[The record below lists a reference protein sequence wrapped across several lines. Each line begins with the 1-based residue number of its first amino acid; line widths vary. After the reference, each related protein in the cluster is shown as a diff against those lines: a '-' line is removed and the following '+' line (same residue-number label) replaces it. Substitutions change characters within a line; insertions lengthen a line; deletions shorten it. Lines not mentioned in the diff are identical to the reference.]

1 MMSAPDTP
9 NEPTSATLA
18 TPPSWLRALTD
29 TYPALAAVGAPAV
42 DRDLLPWARYLKAPA
57 RTTLFSEQ
65 APCPGFPLVLRGEV
79 RVARQASDGRQLEL
93 YRVGPGDLCVISTCS
108 LYGSIP
114 LSAHGET
121 TLPTE
126 LVVLTPAGFNALNQH
141 AAFRRFVFGV
151 FGDRLAELA
160 GLAEAIAFQRL
171 DQRLAQA
178 LLGHG
183 PARLTTHQALAQEL
197 GTVREAVTR
206 LLKRFEQQGWVR
218 LGRERIDVLDAASL
232 RRLASGTPLA

>member
-1 MMSAPDTP
+1 MPDPALIDPNQATTATSAPP
-9 NEPTSATLA
+9 
-18 TPPSWLRALTD
+18 WLSALTD
-29 TYPALAAVGAPAV
+29 SYPALAAVGADV
-42 DRDLLPWARYLKAPA
+42 LDHDLLPYARYLKVPA
-57 RTTLFSEQ
+57 RTTLFSER
-65 APCPGFPLVLRGEV
+65 APCPGFPFVLRGEV
-79 RVARQASDGRQLEL
+79 RVARQANDGRQLAL
-93 YRVGPGDLCVISTCS
+93 YRVGPGELCVISTCS

-114 LSAHGET
+114 LSAQGET
-121 TLPTE
+121 TAASE
-126 LVVLTPAGFNALNQH
+126 LVLLTPAGFNALNQQP
-141 AAFRRFVFGV
+141 AFRRFVFGV

-218 LGRERIDVLDAASL
+218 LARERIDVLDAASL
-232 RRLASGTPLA
+232 RHLAENGPPA